1 MLCTYTHKIT
11 SVYVTKT
18 TYLQYIGLHTYFL
31 EGRFTE
37 YLVESILTIL
47 CTTIGCFLT
56 VVCVLRRR
64 NQHNMHDLRHT
75 TSKLT
80 NAGGLCLS
88 IVGGMI
94 MPNKN
99 VKMSV
104 SIQSLVVWFQL
115 AKPMACMRPL
125 EVIWY

>member
-1 MLCTYTHKIT
+1 MTCFVHTHIR
-11 SVYVTKT
+11 SHLVTKT

-56 VVCVLRRR
+56 VVYVLRRR

-104 SIQSLVVWFQL
+104 SIQTLVVWLQL
-115 AKPMACMRPL
+115 AKHMHACVP
-125 EVIWY
+125 WK